1 MLEQSF
7 HPGDQLGHYRLSK
20 KIGSGGQGEVWLAH
34 DERFDR
40 DVALKILPAEA
51 LADSSARERFRREA
65 QAVGKLN
72 HPNIATAHDFN
83 TTPVDYLVTEYVS
96 GSGLDQRLKGGALPE
111 EAVIAL
117 GIQLAA
123 GLEAAHREG
132 IIHRDLKPG
141 NLRITD
147 TGTLKILDF
156 GLAEMFD
163 PTKDAASM
171 ETVTINMTLTGT
183 LPYMAPEQFS
193 GISDQRSDIWSAGAV
208 LYEMATGKL
217 PFTETQI
224 LRLRDA
230 IQRNEP
236 TRPTVVNPAVSAGME
251 RVILHC
257 LKKSPGQRS
266 QSATELREDLER
278 LAEGRKTKDAEKQR
292 GRRFALAAL
301 AIVLI
306 VSGAAGV
313 YYWPQIRMRL
323 WPASAAAASQFRLMA
338 ILPIDT
344 TGQDPS
350 DNALVRGMA
359 ETVSARI
366 AQGINGQK
374 LQLIPPSELIAR
386 DAHTTDAARREFGV
400 DRVLEVAVQRSGDK
414 VRVTCSLIDSKT
426 HQVLNACTVTG
437 NEADLFA
444 LQDTLAGDVLAMLPP
459 PARNEQEAPTVV
471 HAAPP
476 AGYESYLKGRGYL
489 LEYQKPESID
499 AAITEF
505 NKARKANSNY
515 AAAYAGL
522 GEAYWHGFNDHR
534 GDVWLDRAKASC
546 EKAVSIDA
554 KLAEGHTCLSDVYR
568 SQGKYDEALDQILIA
583 NKLDPHDVF
592 TLLALGDT
600 YDKLG
605 RTSEAEA
612 TFRQATMLSPN
623 YWAALNW
630 LGVFYS
636 RHGRYA
642 DAAAQFQKVTEIA
655 PDNYR
660 GYDNLSA
667 IRILQG
673 SYEQAIQSLNRSLEL
688 RPSMTA
694 YSNLGSAYFW
704 MHRYPD
710 AISAY
715 EKARSLD
722 DKDYQNW
729 GNLADALYWSPSR
742 RPESA
747 AAYKQA
753 IALAQAQLKINPK
766 DATARAF
773 AAQYYAMLGDRRNA
787 TTGILQAVNQAPHDP
802 DVLFRAALVY
812 NQFGEQHQTL
822 EWLQKAV
829 AANFPRT
836 TVRDTPD
843 FDHLK
848 SDPVFQSTIAGT

>member
-1 MLEQSF
+1 MSGQTF
-7 HPGDQLGHYRLSK
+7 NPGDQLGHYRLAK
-20 KIGSGGQGEVWLAH
+20 KIGSGGQGQVWLAR

-51 LADSSARERFRREA
+51 LGDSAARERFRREA
-65 QAVGKLN
+65 HAVGKLN
-72 HPNIATAHDFN
+72 HPNIATAHDFD
-83 TTPVDYLVTEYVS
+83 TKPVDYLVTEYVP
-96 GSGLDQRLKGGALPE
+96 GSGLDQRLSGGSLPE
-111 EAVIAL
+111 DAVIAL

-193 GISDQRSDIWSAGAV
+193 GMSDQRSDVWSAGAV
-208 LYEMATGKL
+208 IYEMATGHLLFPGAKIH
-217 PFTETQI
+217 EV
-224 LRLRDA
+224 RDA
-230 IQRNEP
+230 ILNS
-236 TRPTVVNPAVSAGME
+236 RPRPPREVNPAVSPGLE
-251 RVILHC
+251 QVIMHC
-257 LKKSPGQRS
+257 LQKKPDGRY
-266 QSATELREDLER
+266 QSAGELREDLER
-278 LAEGRKTKDAEKQR
+278 LAEGRKTRNAEKLQS
-292 GRRFALAAL
+292 RRFAQAAL

-306 VSGAAGV
+306 VSAAAGT
-313 YYWPQIRMRL
+313 YYWPQIRARL
-323 WPASAAAASQFRLMA
+323 WPTSGVTASQFRLMA
-338 ILPIDT
+338 VLPME

-359 ETVSARI
+359 ETISARI
-366 AQGINGQK
+366 AQGTNGQR

-386 DAHTTDAARREFGV
+386 DARTTDAARREFGV
-400 DRVLEVAVQRSGDK
+400 DRVLEVAVQRSGDQ

-437 NEADLFA
+437 NDADLFA
-444 LQDTLAGDVLAMLPP
+444 LQDTLAGDVLAMLPQ

-476 AGYESYLKGRGYL
+476 AGYEFYLKGRGYL
-489 LEYQKPESID
+489 LEYQKPENID

-505 NKARKANSNY
+505 NKALKANPNY
-515 AAAYAGL
+515 APAYAGL

-534 GDVWLDRAKASC
+534 GDEWLGKAKASC

-554 KLAEGHTCLSDVYR
+554 RLAEGHTCLSDVFR
-568 SQGKYDEALDQILIA
+568 SQGKYDKALDQILIS
-583 NKLDPHDVF
+583 NNLDPHDVF
-592 TLLALGDT
+592 TLIALGDT

-623 YWAALNW
+623 YWAAFNW

-636 RHGRYA
+636 RHGRYV
-642 DAAAQFQKVTEIA
+642 DAAAQFQKVTDIE

-667 IRILQG
+667 MRILQG
-673 SYEQAIQSLNRSLEL
+673 NYEEAIQSLNRSIEL

-729 GNLADALYWSPSR
+729 GNLGDALYWSPSR
-742 RPESA
+742 RAESA

-753 IALAQAQLKINPK
+753 IALAQGQLKINPK
-766 DATARAF
+766 DATTRAF
-773 AAQYYAMLGDRRNA
+773 AAQYYAMLGDQRTA
-787 TTGILQAVNQAPHDP
+787 TTEALQAVDQAPHDP

-812 NQFGEQHQTL
+812 NQFGDQRQAL

-829 AANFPRT
+829 AENFPRT
-836 TVRDTPD
+836 TVRNTPD
-843 FDHLK
+843 FDHFK
-848 SDPVFQSTIAGT
+848 SDPTFKEIIAGA